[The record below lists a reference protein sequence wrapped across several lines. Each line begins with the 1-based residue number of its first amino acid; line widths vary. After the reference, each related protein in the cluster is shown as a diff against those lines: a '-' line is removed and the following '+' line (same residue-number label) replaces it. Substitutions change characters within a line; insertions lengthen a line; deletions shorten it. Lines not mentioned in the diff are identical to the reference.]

1 MRIRARSLLI
11 IATLACLAAAAPAWA
26 QPDQKFELG
35 GQVSALRLSDF
46 PATNAGLGGR
56 FSYDLARWIAVE
68 SEFSWFP
75 HDDVTVR
82 SNSTP
87 ELGTSYHRRRA
98 EAFFGPKMGLKTQ
111 RFGFFG
117 KVRPGVARLSDQ
129 GVECEGDFCALMTL
143 GLPVSLLARPV
154 YRTEF
159 ALDVGG
165 VVEFYPSPRT
175 ILRFD
180 IGDTLIKHRSQ
191 APPCW
196 GTTCTSNNFSS
207 RFGVGVQF

>member
-1 MRIRARSLLI
+1 MRIRVRSLLVVT
-11 IATLACLAAAAPAWA
+11 TLACFVPAGTAFA
-26 QPDQKFELG
+26 QSSPKFEVG

-98 EAFFGPKMGLKTQ
+98 EAFFGPKIGLKTQ

-117 KVRPGVARLSDQ
+117 KVRPGFARLSDQ
-129 GVECEGDFCALMTL
+129 GVECEGDVCALMSL
-143 GLPVSLLARPV
+143 SLPVSLLARPE

-196 GTTCTSNNFSS
+196 DGTCTSNNFSS
-207 RFGVGVQF
+207 RFGAGVRF